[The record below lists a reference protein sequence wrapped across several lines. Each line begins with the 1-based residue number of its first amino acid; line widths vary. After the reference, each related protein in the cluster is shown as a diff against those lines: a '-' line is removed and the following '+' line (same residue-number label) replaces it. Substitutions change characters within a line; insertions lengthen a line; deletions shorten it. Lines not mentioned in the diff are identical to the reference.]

1 MKVTYHYGAR
11 EGDGG
16 EMKKATHEKVVM
28 AVLYAM
34 RNGCF
39 FPVCEPRPKAS
50 ANAWIRW
57 GAMRNLH
64 DAVAELTRANPL
76 LGTWSRRLRKG

>member
-1 MKVTYHYGAR
+1 MIPKASEGPKGGPMKGQEH
-11 EGDGG
+11 
-16 EMKKATHEKVVM
+16 KVVM

-34 RNGCF
+34 CNGCF